1 MFSLG
6 EVRVYV
12 LDDLLRR
19 LGKDC
24 EVCVYGP
31 AKRRF
36 LTNECCKCI
45 ERAEKLVH
53 TIVPDKNY
61 ISKKLSPDLKPQMKE
76 GTVRKTTPDRSCALT
91 LETEVHLFFG
101 LWLTN
106 YLVTR
111 YSCVAG
117 G

>member
-1 MFSLG
+1 MFGFG
-6 EVRVYV
+6 EIRVYV

-53 TIVPDKNY
+53 TIVPDENY
-61 ISKKLSPDLKPQMKE
+61 IHNPQKLDHWLMSRDSLKKRLDHGE
-76 GTVRKTTPDRSCALT
+76 I
-91 LETEVHLFFG
+91 
-101 LWLTN
+101 
-106 YLVTR
+106 
-111 YSCVAG
+111 
-117 G
+117 

>member
-1 MFSLG
+1 LKLMLGLG

-12 LDDLLRR
+12 LHRLLRR

-24 EVCVYGP
+24 ETCVYGP

-53 TIVPDKNY
+53 SIVPDSNY
-61 ISKKLSPDLKPQMKE
+61 VSDPEKLDKWLI
-76 GTVRKTTPDRSCALT
+76 RRNARSQVL
-91 LETEVHLFFG
+91 
-101 LWLTN
+101 
-106 YLVTR
+106 
-111 YSCVAG
+111 
-117 G
+117 

>member
-1 MFSLG
+1 MLG
-6 EVRVYV
+6 FGEIRVYV

-24 EVCVYGP
+24 EVCIYGP

-53 TIVPDKNY
+53 TIVPDENY
-61 ISKKLSPDLKPQMKE
+61 ISNPEKLDK
-76 GTVRKTTPDRSCALT
+76 
-91 LETEVHLFFG
+91 
-101 LWLTN
+101 WLQERRHTGN
-106 YLVTR
+106 GSREESRTIP
-111 YSCVAG
+111 A
-117 G
+117 

>member
-1 MFSLG
+1 MFGFG

-36 LTNECCKCI
+36 LTNECQKCI
-45 ERAEKLVH
+45 ERVEKLVYS
-53 TIVPDKNY
+53 IVPDKNF
-61 ISKKLSPDLKPQMKE
+61 IHNPEKLD
-76 GTVRKTTPDRSCALT
+76 
-91 LETEVHLFFG
+91 H
-101 LWLTN
+101 WLIERN
-106 YLVTR
+106 PPA
-111 YSCVAG
+111 S
-117 G
+117 

>member
-1 MFSLG
+1 LAAVHLELMFGLG

-36 LTNECCKCI
+36 LNYECQKCI

-53 TIVPDKNY
+53 SIVPDENY
-61 ISKKLSPDLKPQMKE
+61 VLNPEKLDRWLMKRESSSP
-76 GTVRKTTPDRSCALT
+76 
-91 LETEVHLFFG
+91 
-101 LWLTN
+101 
-106 YLVTR
+106 
-111 YSCVAG
+111 
-117 G
+117 

>member
-1 MFSLG
+1 LAAVQLKPMLGLG

-36 LTNECCKCI
+36 LTNECCRCI
-45 ERAEKLVH
+45 ERAERLVH
-53 TIVPDKNY
+53 SIVPDENY
-61 ISKKLSPDLKPQMKE
+61 ISNPEKLDK
-76 GTVRKTTPDRSCALT
+76 
-91 LETEVHLFFG
+91 
-101 LWLTN
+101 WL
-106 YLVTR
+106 L
-111 YSCVAG
+111 
-117 G
+117 

>member
-1 MFSLG
+1 MLGLG

-36 LTNECCKCI
+36 LSKECCKCI
-45 ERAEKLVH
+45 ERAERLVH
-53 TIVPDKNY
+53 TIVPDPNY
-61 ISKKLSPDLKPQMKE
+61 IHNPEKLDK
-76 GTVRKTTPDRSCALT
+76 
-91 LETEVHLFFG
+91 
-101 LWLTN
+101 WLTRRN
-106 YLVTR
+106 
-111 YSCVAG
+111 APPP
-117 G
+117 

>member
-1 MFSLG
+1 MFGLG

-53 TIVPDKNY
+53 SVIPDPNY
-61 ISKKLSPDLKPQMKE
+61 IDNAEKLDKWLKTDYTINKGRHDVGRE
-76 GTVRKTTPDRSCALT
+76 LLIR
-91 LETEVHLFFG
+91 
-101 LWLTN
+101 N
-106 YLVTR
+106 Y
-111 YSCVAG
+111 
-117 G
+117 

>member
-1 MFSLG
+1 MLGLG
-6 EVRVYV
+6 EIRVYI

-36 LTNECCKCI
+36 LNCECCKCI

-53 TIVPDKNY
+53 FIVLDPNY
-61 ISKKLSPDLKPQMKE
+61 IRNPEKLDKWLIRRDLPSP
-76 GTVRKTTPDRSCALT
+76 
-91 LETEVHLFFG
+91 
-101 LWLTN
+101 
-106 YLVTR
+106 
-111 YSCVAG
+111 
-117 G
+117 

>member
-1 MFSLG
+1 MLGLG

-36 LTNECCKCI
+36 LTNECCRCI
-45 ERAEKLVH
+45 ERAERLVH
-53 TIVPDKNY
+53 SIVPDMNF
-61 ISKKLSPDLKPQMKE
+61 IDNPEKLDHWLMERKP
-76 GTVRKTTPDRSCALT
+76 PAS
-91 LETEVHLFFG
+91 
-101 LWLTN
+101 
-106 YLVTR
+106 
-111 YSCVAG
+111 
-117 G
+117 